1 MCHPS
6 CRVIAD
12 TGTSIMTA
20 PSDDLGNLL
29 KTLGVRDRCKDYRTL
44 PVITYLIDD
53 VEYTLE
59 PEDYVKPMMVDTSFM

>member
-1 MCHPS
+1 
-6 CRVIAD
+6 
-12 TGTSIMTA
+12 MTA

-29 KTLGVRDRCKDYRTL
+29 KTLGVRDKCKDYRTL

-59 PEDYVKPMMVDTSFM
+59 PEDYVKPMMVDTSFMQNVD